1 MTEKPNYN
9 IASKYYR
16 QYLKQPLVALFIIA
30 LFSILAIYHAK
41 NFYYDASADTLVA
54 ENDPDLLYYREISSH
69 FNDGD
74 FLFLTYTP
82 KNSNLIST
90 ESISR
95 IKILA
100 ERLTN
105 VEGVSAVTSLVDA
118 PLLKS
123 PPIPIEQIADGYRT
137 LNSSDV
143 NLDDAFTELTTS
155 PLFKDLLISKDGK
168 TTAFRIDIQKNTT
181 LQSLAETRSRLRK
194 IDEPSEEEVNSL
206 EKVEDA
212 YRKANAEHLSNI
224 EKMLDEIRSIRY
236 SIEHEA
242 TSYLGGVPMIASD
255 MMNYVQND
263 LITFGGISILLM
275 AIALYMF
282 FRKLRWVLLPI
293 ATTAI
298 TTLMMLGLLGFL
310 HKPVTVISSN
320 FVSLLII
327 LSISIVVHLVTK
339 YREILDENRNL
350 SHLDVVH
357 QTMTAKFAPCIYTTL
372 TTIAGFASLSTS
384 SIIPVMDF
392 GLIMCSGV
400 FMSFIIG
407 YLFFPVMLLC
417 LPKETLTCPAR
428 DNSTPFIK
436 YSYRAAFNKNKSV
449 LITASI
455 LIGMT
460 ILGVSMLSL
469 DNRFIDYFKE
479 NTEIN
484 RGLTFIDKNLGGT
497 IPMDIIVKFPPY
509 VEEEL
514 DEEDDFFSMEE
525 EVDLFPQRYWFTPDK
540 IEILRKISTYLE
552 SRREIGKIISLSTL
566 ETIAQEFN
574 DGKPLNSIELVAI
587 LGALPDAVYDN
598 FIAPYASP
606 ENGLMRITMR
616 IHETGPLFSRDDL
629 IKDIERYAT
638 EELKVEAGTV
648 KATGMNVLFN
658 GMLKELFTS
667 QASTLIF
674 VIGAT
679 LMMFFILLRSL
690 SLAIIGLVPN
700 ILSAF
705 SVLAFMGFAGIPMDM
720 MTITITAIV
729 IGIGVDDAIHYL
741 HNFRENF
748 VETCDVDEAVRTS
761 HREIGRA
768 IYITSLT
775 VIIGFSVL
783 CASNFV
789 PTIYFGLLTALAM
802 VFALVANL
810 TLLPALLLKF
820 YTGTCNSKHS

>member
-1 MTEKPNYN
+1 MKT
-9 IASKYYR
+9 IQQYYR
-16 QYLKQPLVALFIIA
+16 QYLQHPIVALLLIAAIATIA
-30 LFSILAIYHAK
+30 LYNAK
-41 NFYYDASADTLVA
+41 DFYYDASADTLVA
-54 ENDPDLLYYREISSH
+54 ENDPDLIYYREISSH
-69 FNDGD
+69 FGGED

-82 KNSNLIST
+82 KNSKLIST
-90 ESISR
+90 ETIKKLSI
-95 IKILA
+95 LVT
-100 ERLTN
+100 RLSE
-105 VEGVSAVTSLVDA
+105 VKGVRSVASLLDA

-123 PPIPIEQIADGYRT
+123 PPVPISEISTGYKT
-137 LNSSDV
+137 LQSDDV
-143 NLDDAFTELTTS
+143 NFQNAFTELTTS
-155 PLFKDLLISKDGK
+155 PLFKDLLISQDGK
-168 TTAFRIDIQKNTT
+168 TTAIRIDIEENTILKLLSVERNKLRLIKNPTSQDT
-181 LQSLAETRSRLRK
+181 ET
-194 IDEPSEEEVNSL
+194 L
-206 EKVEDA
+206 EKINTE
-212 YRKANAEHLSNI
+212 YRKAYAESLENI
-224 EKMLDEIRSIRY
+224 EKMLNEIRAIRY
-236 SIEHEA
+236 SIRHEA

-255 MMNYVQND
+255 MMNYVKSD
-263 LITFGGISILLM
+263 LITFGGMSILLM
-275 AIALYMF
+275 AAALYLF
-282 FRKLRWVLLPI
+282 FRKIRWVLLPI
-293 ATTAI
+293 ATTI
-298 TTLMMLGLLGFL
+298 VTTIMMLGLLGYL

-339 YREILDENRNL
+339 YREILDEDRKL
-350 SHLDVVH
+350 SHLDIVF

-392 GLIMCSGV
+392 GLIMCTGV
-400 FMSFIIG
+400 FMSFLVG
-407 YLFFPVMLLC
+407 YLFFPVALLL
-417 LPKETLTCPAR
+417 LPKEALTAPAR
-428 DNSTPFIK
+428 DNSTPFIRH
-436 YSYRAAFNKNKSV
+436 SYRLAFNQTGGV
-449 LITASI
+449 ILTAVF
-455 LIGMT
+455 LVCMT
-460 ILGVSMLSL
+460 AMGISMLSL

-479 NTEIN
+479 DTEIN
-484 RGLTFIDKNLGGT
+484 KGLTFIDKNMGGT

-514 DEEDDFFSMEE
+514 DEEDDFFSDDTEIDE
-525 EVDLFPQRYWFTPDK
+525 FPQRYWFTPDK
-540 IEILRKISTYLE
+540 IDILRKITNYLTL
-552 SRREIGKIISLSTL
+552 RTEIGKIISISTL

-574 DGKPLNSIELVAI
+574 GGEPLNAIELVAT
-587 LGALPDAVYDN
+587 LGALPETVRKD
-598 FIAPYASP
+598 FIEPYASP

-616 IHETGPLFSRDDL
+616 IHETGPLFSRDKL
-629 IKDIERYAT
+629 IQDIEEYAT
-638 EELKVEAGTV
+638 ERLHIEAGTV

-658 GMLKELFTS
+658 GMLKELFSS

-679 LMMFFILLRSL
+679 FMMFWILLRST
-690 SLAIIGLVPN
+690 SLALIGLFPN

-705 SVLAFMGFAGIPMDM
+705 AVLAFMGFVGIPMDM

-741 HNFRENF
+741 HNFRESF
-748 VETCDVDEAVRTS
+748 IKTHDVDEAVRKS

-802 VFALVANL
+802 VFALFANL

-820 YTGTCNSKHS
+820 YR